1 MIGRRIMIQHLSIA
15 GSSLLLYVIIKLIKN
30 RRLKEEYSLLWLFF
44 GGIFLGLSIWR
55 EGLEVL
61 SRAIGIYYAP
71 ATLFLVFIM
80 AIFVILLHYSVVISK
95 LTENNRKLV
104 QEVGILAFELAELR
118 KLHPLTSKA
127 HDQPETDPDSV
138 NGVG

>member
-1 MIGRRIMIQHLSIA
+1 MIQHLSIA

-44 GGIFLGLSIWR
+44 GAIFLGLSIWR

-118 KLHPLTSKA
+118 KLHPLTSNA
-127 HDQPETDPDSV
+127 HDQPETDPDSF
-138 NGVG
+138 NGAG